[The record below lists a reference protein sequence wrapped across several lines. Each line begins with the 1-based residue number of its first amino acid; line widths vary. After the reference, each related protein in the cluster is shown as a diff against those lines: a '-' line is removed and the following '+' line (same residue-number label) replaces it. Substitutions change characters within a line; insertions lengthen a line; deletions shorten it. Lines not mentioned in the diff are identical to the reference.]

1 MALTPQ
7 PAKLTAAAPARAMRV
22 KTLIRSVTFYH
33 PQWPPARKVGAS
45 PSTPI

>member
-1 MALTPQ
+1 MELIPQ

-22 KTLIRSVTFYH
+22 KVFIRSVTCIF
-33 PQWPPARKVGAS
+33 PDGRPREMGAT